1 MYEIHNNKKNIKLN
15 FLLVFIFRVRDVR
28 SNQRKI
34 SLDILLLIFISVC
47 SSEVKRLKEEATRGE
62 KKMCPIN
69 FE

>member
-1 MYEIHNNKKNIKLN
+1 MYEIHNNKKKYKVK
-15 FLLVFIFRVRDVR
+15 FFISFYFSVRDVR

-47 SSEVKRLKEEATRGE
+47 SSKEKRLKEEATRGE